1 MEGKKTFR
9 VILSVQLSGENDA
22 VGRTTVVA
30 NSLRI
35 TRVADADFVSSTGQT
50 RSLVEL
56 ARCITNNS
64 GIERWTALYV
74 YVFVYIRTYIFA
86 SQSEFSN
93 STYVYMYIDVG
104 TYSWQDTFS
113 RRKKLDYFRWILC
126 SFKESTIEGC
136 NSTVSFSHIRVC
148 IHLYVYT

>member
-1 MEGKKTFR
+1 MKTDLASFRILIEGNSIGR
-9 VILSVQLSGENDA
+9 IGDILENITRTTTGENDA

-64 GIERWTALYV
+64 GIER
-74 YVFVYIRTYIFA
+74 
-86 SQSEFSN
+86 
-93 STYVYMYIDVG
+93 
-104 TYSWQDTFS
+104 
-113 RRKKLDYFRWILC
+113 
-126 SFKESTIEGC
+126 
-136 NSTVSFSHIRVC
+136 
-148 IHLYVYT
+148 